1 MEVLFDPDV
10 QAQLDRLALD
20 VGRGT
25 EELVREVV
33 TEYVH
38 EIADVRETLDRRYD
52 DLKSGRVN
60 PINGQ
65 AFFESLRQR
74 EDELLKPRT
83 R

>member
-38 EIADVRETLDRRYD
+38 EIADVRQTLDRRYD